1 QKLRESQLRSSLDHL
16 RNNLH
21 MKARLLTYR
30 TTNVA
35 HQGMVR
41 KSQALFQR
49 SQRLINLS
57 ARKDSDA
64 RAALVWIVGEQ
75 KVGWKKLQP
84 SDICMLDDR
93 NMAVGMSRKK
103 LGKKRRAEMRAQA
116 AEQEQAENVRVGM
129 DARQKELECMQ
140 KGLGEGTR
148 STSWIWM
155 EGGGE
160 LIDQEALEEGIFTSY
175 G

>member
-30 TTNVA
+30 TTNVV

-93 NMAVGMSRKK
+93 NMAVECQGRK
-103 LGKKRRAEMRAQA
+103 
-116 AEQEQAENVRVGM
+116 QEQAENVRVGM
-129 DARQKELECMQ
+129 DARQKELERMQ

-160 LIDQEALEEGIFTSY
+160 LI
-175 G
+175 